1 MPAEKATKATTV
13 IPGLPGPPFGE
24 TGSPGVGVPPKQH
37 LVVETLSVQAGR
49 HSAGNQNRGVRQL
62 HLWRQERAVV
72 RSAHL
77 RLHRPQHQ
85 LRFSRRVTG
94 GPLVRGPEFDH
105 LRGSLCSGWLDG
117 NAVPDCI
124 GIPDL
129 TAASISPSAPAKT
142 GCWEDCF
149 RGWDLDG
156 GALAGGAPLPP
167 SLVKS

>member
-1 MPAEKATKATTV
+1 MPAKKATKATTV
-13 IPGLPGPPFGE
+13 IPGLPGAPFGE

-37 LVVETLSVQAGR
+37 LVVETLSVQVDVTPPGTKSRPSSTTPVEGR
-49 HSAGNQNRGVRQL
+49 ACSC
-62 HLWRQERAVV
+62 

-117 NAVPDCI
+117 NEVPDCI
-124 GIPDL
+124 GIPHL
-129 TAASISPSAPAKT
+129 TAANISPSAPAKN

-149 RGWDLDG
+149 RGWDLIG
-156 GALAGGAPLPP
+156 GALAGGYPP
-167 SLVKS
+167 PRRS